1 MTKEQ
6 LRAVFSEIEV
16 ILAYNKMLLNS
27 LEKRMAAWNSDT
39 KIGDIFLK
47 MVSLRTVL
55 FILNI
60 FVDRFLESV
69 HSIRE

>member
-47 MVSLRTVL
+47 MVSLRTFL
-55 FILNI
+55 FILNS